1 MNQTSD
7 LISETDNFLVMTK
20 FKTLDCLQDS
30 TKFKTLDCLQD
41 SQELLIASKPQG
53 MYLGNRY

>member
-1 MNQTSD
+1 MDQISD

-30 TKFKTLDCLQD
+30 
-41 SQELLIASKPQG
+41 QELFIASERQG